1 VRRPTPALLER
12 RRRRARLGHM
22 CPSCRSA
29 WALTA
34 EIRPDGFRVICRYC
48 LYRRDVTT
56 VQAPQPVPDDTI
68 DATPISKTGQ
78 PSRSS
83 LAHETPARSVRAM

>member
-1 VRRPTPALLER
+1 
-12 RRRRARLGHM
+12 
-22 CPSCRSA
+22 
-29 WALTA
+29 
-34 EIRPDGFRVICRYC
+34 VICRYC